1 MDGTEAAARERLLV
15 RFGVSTAAEDVWR
28 LLLAEPQIDRAE
40 TGKRAQLTTAELDD
54 ALQELTSAFLVRV
67 GSAPL
72 GVVTI
77 DPQLALES
85 RLAAAERE
93 MAEQA
98 EAFSSLRLLIPQ
110 LSSAY
115 SRGQARSCD
124 PPTLEVVEPLLDIQR
139 QIDLAASRVTA
150 EIRAVDHAPGPITNV
165 ANSEAQK
172 EVLAR
177 GVHDRAIIPP
187 DALSRPGVFEDLLD
201 LQARGHDARSH
212 PAVNTRVIIYDRD
225 LAVLPVD
232 ADNMELGAYFIRQR
246 SVIDAFVMMYDA
258 MWQVATPIFSAAVD
272 GAPVGRHARIL
283 ELLALG
289 YKDEA
294 ISRALNIGVR
304 TIRRDVAE
312 LKEMLGVSSRAEI
325 VAAAVRKGWL

>member
-1 MDGTEAAARERLLV
+1 MDRTELCARDRLLA
-15 RFGVSTAAEDVWR
+15 RFGVSSEAEDVWR
-28 LLLAEPQIDRAE
+28 LLISEPQIDRANAIE
-40 TGKRAQLTTAELDD
+40 RTHLADADLDHAITELVD
-54 ALQELTSAFLVRV
+54 AFLVRA
-67 GSAPL
+67 GAAPL

-98 EAFSSLRLLIPQ
+98 EAFSALRMLIPG
-110 LSSAY
+110 LSSDF
-115 SRGQARSCD
+115 SRGRVGACD
-124 PPTLEVVEPLLDIQR
+124 PPMLEVVEPLLDIQR

-150 EIRAVDHAPGPITNV
+150 EIRALDHAPTPISNT
-165 ANSEAQK
+165 ANSAAQK

-187 DALSRPGVFEDLLD
+187 DALGRPGVFEDLLD
-201 LQARGHDARSH
+201 LQGRGHDARSH
-212 PAVNTRVIIYDRD
+212 PAVNTRLIIYDRD
-225 LAVLPVD
+225 LAVLPIAAD
-232 ADNMELGAYFIRQR
+232 AMDRGAFFIRQR
-246 SVIDAFVMMYDA
+246 SVIAAFVTMYDA
-258 MWQVATPIFSAAVD
+258 MWQAATPIFSAAID

-312 LKEMLGVSSRAEI
+312 LKELLGVSSRAEI
-325 VAAAVRKGWL
+325 VAAAVRRGWL